1 VTIAEALILG
11 LIQGATEFL
20 PISSSGHLVLT
31 ESILGIS
38 EGGLLV
44 EISLH
49 AGTLLA
55 VLIYFRKRIG
65 WIVAEGF
72 RRREDGPRARAW
84 MMWLIVA
91 TIPASAVGLTFRDGI
106 ERIFESPVMAVIGLL
121 VTGAILM
128 STRWSR
134 QWNREPAGPAG
145 LWMGFAQALSIL
157 PGISR
162 SGATIATGMWSG
174 VERSEAAEFSFLLSV
189 LAIGG
194 ASLMQVVEIAGGS
207 PAPVPGIWTGL
218 LAGFVMAFLSGYAA
232 IALLLG
238 ILKKHGL
245 APFAWYCW
253 AVGIIGLVL
262 LTI

>member
-1 VTIAEALILG
+1 VTIGEALLLG
-11 LIQGATEFL
+11 LVQGATEFL
-20 PISSSGHLVLT
+20 PVSSSGHLVIT
-31 ESILGIS
+31 EALLGIS

-55 VLIYFRKRIG
+55 VLLFFRSRII
-65 WIVAEGF
+65 WIVSEGL

-84 MMWLIVA
+84 MKWLIVA
-91 TIPASAVGLTFRDGI
+91 TIPAACVGFLFRDFI
-106 ERIFESPVMAVIGLL
+106 ERVFESPVVALVGLMLTGVIL
-121 VTGAILM
+121 I
-128 STRWSR
+128 STRWSK
-134 QWNREPAGPAG
+134 QWDRKPAGPAG
-145 LWMGFAQALSIL
+145 LWMGFAQALAIL

-162 SGATIATGMWSG
+162 SGATIAMGMWSG
-174 VERSEAAEFSFLLSV
+174 VDRSEAAEFSFLLSV

-194 ASLMQVVEIAGGS
+194 ASLLQAVEIMGGTIE
-207 PAPVPGIWTGL
+207 PVPGMWSGL

-238 ILKKHGL
+238 ILKKRGL
-245 APFAWYCW
+245 TPFAWYCW

-262 LTI
+262 LSM